1 MSDPVKVGGIFGG
14 VMEAKMIRSA
24 ASWALFAILFLS
36 ALTPGAAQENT
47 ATNKLSA
54 RTNLVLVPVVV
65 TDRKGVHIRGLKK
78 DDFEVKEDGKI
89 QSLASFEEISA
100 NANPIQRAALPPNAF
115 TNEVTDEHPKE
126 LEIIALDLLNTPFAS
141 QAQARQGLIEFL
153 SKSVNE
159 NSLLALVVFQSN
171 HVRMIHNFTTDRAV
185 LTAAIK
191 KLQGGPTSRDMIT
204 NTEVTGDVDTEA
216 AQIESIVTG
225 FGANTNS
232 GSIGQQ
238 IAGTR
243 AQSRGIA
250 SQFDASRERQAGM
263 ETLECLQQV
272 AQYFSAV
279 PGRKSLIW
287 ASTGFRFAFG
297 STTGDFVRG
306 STPADWQQ
314 TVHAL
319 HDANISVY
327 PVDVGGLITIAP
339 NSQIA
344 VDMPVPGSNNDVRA
358 RSSALDAVASGVF
371 EDPIAAKHDTMRAMA
386 DMTGGEAFYNN
397 NDLEN
402 LFRQASADSS
412 QYYVLTYYTAEK
424 GKDGWRK
431 IDVKVHQD
439 GAHVRSRNG
448 FFFTKAVLNP
458 NASQQMEEAMA
469 VRSSLNFTELPI
481 RGMWQ
486 QIEPDGKNRKVHF
499 ILSVPPGA
507 VTIDT
512 DHGNHLSLDFLI
524 VATNTQGQEAGKISQ
539 RVERQLPPAGAS
551 QIQANGITYP
561 NVLTLPPGEYS
572 VHLAVRDN
580 ITGKIG
586 SVVVPLKVE

>member
-1 MSDPVKVGGIFGG
+1 MSEPVKVGRIFGR
-14 VMEAKMIRSA
+14 MTEANMFRSTV
-24 ASWALFAILFLS
+24 SWVLFAILFLS

-47 ATNKLSA
+47 AKNKLAA
-54 RTNLVLVPVVV
+54 RTNLVIVPVVV
-65 TDRKGVHIRGLKK
+65 TDRKGIHIRGLKK
-78 DDFEVKEDGKI
+78 DEFEVKEDGKV
-89 QSLASFEEISA
+89 QALASFEEISA
-100 NANPIQRAALPPNAF
+100 NANPVQRATLPPNAF
-115 TNEVTDEHPKE
+115 TNEVTDEQPKE

-153 SKSVNE
+153 SKSVKE
-159 NSLLALVVFQSN
+159 NSLLALVVFQAN

-185 LTAAIK
+185 LTAAIR
-191 KLQGGPTSRDMIT
+191 KLQGTLTARDTIT
-204 NTEVTGDVDTEA
+204 NGDVTGDVDTEA
-216 AQIESIVTG
+216 AQIEAIVTG
-225 FGANTNS
+225 FEADPTT
-232 GSIGQQ
+232 
-238 IAGTR
+238 IAGAR
-243 AQSRGIA
+243 AHARGVA
-250 SQFDASRERQAGM
+250 SQFDTSRERQEGM

-327 PVDVGGLITIAP
+327 PVDVGGLITVAP

-358 RSSALDAVASGVF
+358 RSGALDAVASGVF
-371 EDPIAAKHDTMRAMA
+371 EDPIASKHDTMRAMA

-402 LFRQASADSS
+402 LFRQASLDSS

-439 GAHVRSRNG
+439 GVHVRSRNG
-448 FFFTKAVLNP
+448 FFFTKAVRNP

-486 QIEPDGKNRKVHF
+486 QMEPDGKNRKVHF
-499 ILSVPPGA
+499 TISIPPGA
-507 VTIDT
+507 VMIDT
-512 DHGNHLSLDFLI
+512 DHGNHISLDFLI
-524 VATNTQGQEAGKISQ
+524 IATNAQGQEAGKISQ

-561 NVLTLPPGEYS
+561 NMLTLPPGEYS

-580 ITGKIG
+580 LTGKIG
-586 SVVVPLKVE
+586 SVVTTLKVN

>member
-1 MSDPVKVGGIFGG
+1 
-14 VMEAKMIRSA
+14 MIRSA

-36 ALTPGAAQENT
+36 VLTPGAAQENT
-47 ATNKLSA
+47 ATNKLAS

-65 TDRKGVHIRGLKK
+65 TDKKGVHIRGLKK
-78 DDFEVKEDGKI
+78 DDFDVKEDGKV
-89 QSLASFEEISA
+89 QPLASFEEISA
-100 NANPIQRAALPPNAF
+100 NADPIQRAALPPNAF

-126 LEIIALDLLNTPFAS
+126 LEIIALDLLNTPFTS

-185 LTAAIK
+185 LTATIK
-191 KLQGGPTSRDMIT
+191 KLQGSLTARDKLT
-204 NTEVTGDVDTEA
+204 NGDVAGDADTEA
-216 AQIESIVTG
+216 AQIEAIFSG
-225 FGANTNS
+225 FGADTT
-232 GSIGQQ
+232 Q
-238 IAGTR
+238 IAGAR
-243 AQSRGIA
+243 AQARGIA

-319 HDANISVY
+319 HDANIAVY
-327 PVDVGGLITIAP
+327 PVDVGGLIPIAP
-339 NSQIA
+339 NAKIA
-344 VDMPVPGSNNDVRA
+344 IDMPVPGSNNDVRA
-358 RSSALDAVASGVF
+358 RSGALEAVSAGMF
-371 EDPIAAKHDTMRAMA
+371 EDPTASKHDTMRAIA

-402 LFRQASADSS
+402 LFRQASLDSS

-439 GAHVRSRNG
+439 GVHIRSRNG
-448 FFFTKAVLNP
+448 FFFTKAVRNP
-458 NASQQMEEAMA
+458 ESSQQMEEAMA

-499 ILSVPPGA
+499 TLSIPPGA

-512 DHGNHLSLDFLI
+512 DHGNHFSLDFLI
-524 VATNTQGQEAGKISQ
+524 VATDAQGQEAGKISQ
-539 RVERQLPPAGAS
+539 RVDRQLPPAGAS

-561 NVLTLPPGEYS
+561 NVLTLLPGEYS